1 MKTNMNKQLLTLITF
16 GLISFISCKHKEKQ
30 QITDVEIWKLGWR
43 MIASSMEENYELASL
58 QFDSLRNSTEII
70 DIKYL
75 VTGLEVKSKL
85 GNLDEVTEILN
96 SQDEKML
103 QEICSK
109 GFLSSY
115 EICKK
120 HSIEKVENNEL
131 QKELI
136 KMYVNDQAAR
146 GNLIDEIILKFH
158 IDSAEIT
165 QAGPVIVDERNRNRL
180 KEIFAQYGF
189 PTIKLVGKDAMQG
202 IFLMIQHSDSDKE
215 WQKSQLTNIEN
226 AVKEGDMDG
235 QSYAYLYDRIKINSG
250 EKQLYGT
257 QFANVDPNSKTVE
270 LAETED
276 LENLDKRRMEIGMM
290 PIEMYKEFILK
301 NL

>member
-1 MKTNMNKQLLTLITF
+1 MNRQILTLITF
-16 GLISFISCKHKEKQ
+16 GLISLTSCKHNENQ

-43 MIASSMEENYELASL
+43 MIASSMEENYELANL
-58 QFDSLRNSTEII
+58 QFDSLRNSNVII
-70 DIKYL
+70 DRKYL

-96 SQDEKML
+96 SQDQKML

-109 GFLSSY
+109 GFLSGY
-115 EICKK
+115 EICKE

-131 QKELI
+131 QIELI
-136 KMYVNDQAAR
+136 KMYINDQVAR
-146 GNLIDEIILKFH
+146 GNLMENIILKFH
-158 IDSAEIT
+158 IDSSVIT
-165 QAGPVIVDERNRNRL
+165 QDGGVIVDERNRNRL
-180 KEIFAQYGF
+180 KEIFAEHGF
-189 PTIKLVGKDAMQG
+189 PTRRLVGKDAMQG
-202 IFLMIQHSDSDKE
+202 IFLMIQHSDGDKE

-226 AVKEGDMDG
+226 AVKKGDMDG

-257 QFANVDPNSKTVE
+257 QFANVDPISKTVE
-270 LAETED
+270 LAVTED
-276 LENLDKRRMEIGMM
+276 LENLDMRRMEIGMM
-290 PIEMYKEFILK
+290 PIQMYKEFMLK